1 MSKNIREEFNQNPIL
16 ILNRSKSCSTP
27 TVKIF
32 VPVLKPKNSDITP
45 SPFHLFDEVFP
56 SFETFSD
63 NSNEETIDSNNSC
76 NNIQTSIYFGN
87 NTSSN
92 NNSIDQD
99 IINNDNSKDPKVKI
113 SILGKLILKRKY
125 SQK

>member
-32 VPVLKPKNSDITP
+32 VPVLKPKNSNITP
-45 SPFHLFDEVFP
+45 SPFHLFDEVFS
-56 SFETFSD
+56 SFETFSE
-63 NSNEETIDSNNSC
+63 NSNEETIDSNNSS
-76 NNIQTSIYFGN
+76 NNIQTGIYFSNNISSN
-87 NTSSN
+87 NTSINQDIN
-92 NNSIDQD
+92 NNDD
-99 IINNDNSKDPKVKI
+99 SKDQKIKI